1 MAYPAGYRNTRRALI
16 RRFPYGVVY
25 LPIPEQDTIV
35 VLAAVLHCGRDPK
48 LWKSGQAPECPCPPT
63 PSPTYERLRDTI
75 AKRMRM
81 SHVDQPLMLMELLG
95 HGLARQQPA
104 QPPRRT

>member
-35 VLAAVLHCGRDPK
+35 VLAVLHCGRDPK
-48 LWKSGQAPECPCPPT
+48 LWQNQLQIMAGLHPQPEAFAEAEET
-63 PSPTYERLRDTI
+63 
-75 AKRMRM
+75 A
-81 SHVDQPLMLMELLG
+81 
-95 HGLARQQPA
+95 
-104 QPPRRT
+104 